1 MCAIAMNDATLIHA
15 AQQGCPDAWEQ
26 LFLRYQPRI
35 HGLARA
41 IGTDDADGVCGATWC
56 HLVRYLD
63 RYECRDDG
71 VPFWAWLA
79 VVVKRIMIR
88 MAQRSRLQVVY
99 DVPMVERENLEQT
112 ALGRVFA
119 MQLLARLPE
128 PIDRQVLEWRVWH
141 DLTFVEIGQRLGIH
155 KTLARDYY
163 NRALADLRAI
173 LNDIAPPEKHIHHA
187 PSLSKERQAECIRR
201 YTSGELTVKQLA
213 ALYGVSPITMNSYV
227 RNTKT
232 ITCARCG
239 AADVRPGAP
248 NRRTCGPCL
257 AELDAAG
264 ERWCAEGQH
273 AVVDGRSRG
282 PCSACAKIIY
292 QRRKATGYYDR
303 AL

>member
-1 MCAIAMNDATLIHA
+1 MDDESLIRA
-15 AQQGCPDAWEQ
+15 AQQGCEDAWRQ
-26 LFLRYQPRI
+26 LYQRYQPRI

-41 IGTDDADGVCGATWC
+41 LGTDEADEVCGATWYS
-56 HLVRYLD
+56 LVRYLD
-63 RYECRDDG
+63 RYECRDNA
-71 VPFWAWLA
+71 PFWPWLA

-99 DVPMVERENLEQT
+99 DVPMIERENIEQT

-128 PIDRQVLEWRVWH
+128 PTDRLILEWRVWH

-163 NRALADLRAI
+163 NRALADLRDI
-173 LNDIAPPEKHIHHA
+173 LNGIAPPDSHIHHA
-187 PSLSKERQAECIRR
+187 RGLSAELQAECVRR
-201 YTSGELTVKQLA
+201 YTSGELSVKALA
-213 ALYGVSPITMNSYV
+213 QLYGVSPITMNSYV

-239 AADVRPGAP
+239 AEGVRPGAV

-257 AELDAAG
+257 AALNAAG
-264 ERWCAEGQH
+264 QRWCSEGAH
-273 AVVDGRSRG
+273 AVADSVKRG
-282 PCSACAKIIY
+282 PCSTCQRQIY
-292 QRRKATGYYDR
+292 LRRKAEGYYDR
-303 AL
+303 TA